1 MAVRSA
7 TINYPSNNISV
18 VWSGLLNGDTGLP
31 VYAAD
36 YPEKH
41 IQITGTFGVGGT
53 VVLEGSSDGG
63 TTWALL
69 HTRQG
74 GDVTVTAAGVRTV
87 GENPLLIR
95 PRVSAG
101 DGTTNLVVVATGA
114 QVLLRTEKQ
123 LAPETG
129 GPLFAIFGDSIT
141 ALTCVVNFVSQ

>member
-41 IQITGTFGVGGT
+41 IQITGAFGVGGT

-63 TTWALL
+63 TTWAKFNRGLIAQRL
-69 HTRQG
+69 NDIVIDRTDAIYAGSYG
-74 GDVTVTAAGVRTV
+74 GVFRSIDNGRTW
-87 GENPLLIR
+87 
-95 PRVSAG
+95 
-101 DGTTNLVVVATGA
+101 
-114 QVLLRTEKQ
+114 TERNKG
-123 LAPETG
+123 L
-129 GPLFAIFGDSIT
+129 
-141 ALTCVVNFVSQ
+141 